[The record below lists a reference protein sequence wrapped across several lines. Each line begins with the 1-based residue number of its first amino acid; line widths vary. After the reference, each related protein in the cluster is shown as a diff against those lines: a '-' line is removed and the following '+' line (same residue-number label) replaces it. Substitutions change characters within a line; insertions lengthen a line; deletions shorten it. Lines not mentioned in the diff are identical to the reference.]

1 MTLDGV
7 VRVLGLAAMLGG
19 LSGFVPLPVDGK
31 ILFPRGTAVPP
42 AVQAFAWQ
50 VIETHCAYQGYERAQ
65 RSFWATRADATT
77 VQGSPAYALRILSE
91 RSWQKTEPTASIE
104 MTIVDDGGMRLAA
117 LRSTFIICEL

>member
-19 LSGFVPLPVDGK
+19 LSGFVPLP
-31 ILFPRGTAVPP
+31 RGREDSLSARHGGAAGGAGLCLAGDRDPLRVP
-42 AVQAFAWQ
+42 
-50 VIETHCAYQGYERAQ
+50 GYEHAQ

-77 VQGSPAYALRILSE
+77 VQGRPAYALRILSE

-104 MTIVDDGGMRLAA
+104 MTIVDDGDMRLAA
-117 LRSTFIICEL
+117 LRSTFITCEL

>member
-1 MTLDGV
+1 MTLDSV

-19 LSGFVPLPVDGK
+19 LSGFVPLPLDGK

-42 AVQAFAWQ
+42 QEP
-50 VIETHCAYQGYERAQ
+50 ETLGPHLR
-65 RSFWATRADATT
+65 
-77 VQGSPAYALRILSE
+77 PAYALRILSE

-117 LRSTFIICEL
+117 LRSTFITCEL